1 MKLLSYIVKL
11 VIHLPP
17 VPKKGDLFHFDFD
30 LKERER
36 EKKNTKELH
45 CVLEPRVAKQERF
58 FSL

>member
-1 MKLLSYIVKL
+1 MKLLSYIVKQ

-36 EKKNTKELH
+36 EKKKKH
-45 CVLEPRVAKQERF
+45 KRA
-58 FSL
+58 SLCP